1 MIEREAPI
9 SRALVIHPAARE
21 GMARAEARLEEASGL
36 AEALDLEVAEAFIL
50 PVRKIDAGRYFGRGK
65 LDELKAQISENQA
78 DVAVIDAALSPI
90 QQRNLENAWKV
101 KVIDRTGLILEI
113 FGQRARTK
121 EGVLQVELA
130 RLAYERSRLVR
141 TWTHLERQR
150 GGRGFLAGP
159 GETQIETDRRLLN
172 EKMAK
177 LHRQLEDVRRTRSL
191 HRAKRQDV
199 PFPTVALVGYTNA
212 GKSTL
217 FNRMTGAAVFAQ
229 DMPFA
234 TLDPTVRAVDLPG
247 GTRILLSDTV
257 GFITDLPTELIA
269 AFRATLEEV
278 READLL
284 VHVIDAAD
292 PDHEGRIQDV
302 LNVLDAIEAGPAHE
316 QPMIEAWNKADNLDL
331 EGAEELAIRSD
342 VANMKAGR
350 AVKMPLSAA
359 SGDGVDGLIDAIE
372 TALARDDERIEVHV
386 PPEQPRALA
395 WLHEHGEIRES
406 ETDPETGGTTVRVRL
421 APAEAGRFRA
431 QFPDLAI
438 PLGIGES
445 EDGDDW

>member
-1 MIEREAPI
+1 MG
-9 SRALVIHPAARE
+9 RAQ
-21 GMARAEARLEEASGL
+21 ARLEEATGL
-36 AEALDLEVAEAFIL
+36 AEALDLEVGDAFIL
-50 PVRKIDAGRYFGRGK
+50 PMRKIDAGRYFGRGK
-65 LDELKAQISENQA
+65 LDELRDVLIELEAS
-78 DVAVIDAALSPI
+78 VAVIDAALSPV
-90 QQRNLENAWKV
+90 QQRNLEKALNV
-101 KVIDRTGLILEI
+101 KVVDRTGLILEI

-150 GGRGFLAGP
+150 GGGGFLAGP
-159 GETQIETDRRLLN
+159 GETQIETDRRLLS
-172 EKMAK
+172 EKMSK
-177 LHRQLEDVRRTRSL
+177 LKRQLEEVRRTRAL

-217 FNRMTGAAVFAQ
+217 FNKLTGAGVFAQ

-284 VHVIDAAD
+284 IHIIDASD
-292 PDHEGRIQDV
+292 PDRTGRIEDV
-302 LNVLDAIEAGPAHE
+302 ESVLDAIEAGPSHE
-316 QPMIEAWNKADNLDL
+316 QAMLEAWNKADQLD
-331 EGAEELAIRSD
+331 EDGREDLAIT
-342 VANMKAGR
+342 VQMANLKAAR
-350 AVKMPLSAA
+350 PVKLALSAVT
-359 SGDGVDGLIDAIE
+359 GEGVDVLVDAIE
-372 TALARDDERIEVHV
+372 RALSKENERLQITV
-386 PPEQPRALA
+386 PPQDARALA
-395 WLHEHGEIRES
+395 WLHAHGDVLASKI
-406 ETDPETGGTTVRVRL
+406 DNNTGASTLQVRL
-421 APAEAGRFRA
+421 HPVEAGRFRA

-438 PLGIGES
+438 PQGIGEI
-445 EDGDDW
+445 EDEDDF

>member
-1 MIEREAPI
+1 MIEREAPV
-9 SRALVIHPAARE
+9 SRALVIHPASRE
-21 GMARAEARLEEASGL
+21 KMGRAEARLEEATGL
-36 AEALDLEVAEAFIL
+36 AEALDLDVADSFIL
-50 PVRKIDAGRYFGRGK
+50 ATRKIDSGRYFGRGK
-65 LDELKAQISENQA
+65 LSEIGEMITDLEVN
-78 DVAVIDAALSPI
+78 VAVVDTALSPI
-90 QQRNLENAWKV
+90 QQRNLENAWNV

-150 GGRGFLAGP
+150 GGGGFLAGP

-172 EKMAK
+172 EKMSK
-177 LHRQLEDVRRTRSL
+177 LRRQLDEVRRTRAL
-191 HRAKRQDV
+191 HRAQRQDV

-217 FNRMTGAAVFAQ
+217 FNALTGAGVFAQ

-284 VHVIDAAD
+284 VHVIDCAD
-292 PDHEGRIQDV
+292 PDRDGRIKDV
-302 LNVLDAIEAGPAHE
+302 ESVLDAIEAGPAHE
-316 QPMIEAWNKADNLDL
+316 QAMLEAWNKADCLD
-331 EGAEELAIRSD
+331 EAGAEDLAIT
-342 VANMKAGR
+342 VQMANLKAG
-350 AVKMPLSAA
+350 APVKLALSAI
-359 SGDGVDGLIDAIE
+359 SGEGMAILVDAIE
-372 TALARDDERIEVHV
+372 RALSSENERLEILV
-386 PPEQPRALA
+386 PPQESRALA
-395 WLHEHGEIRES
+395 WLHAHGDVLASKIDD
-406 ETDPETGGTTVRVRL
+406 TTGATTMQVRL
-421 APAEAGRFRA
+421 HPVEAGRFRS
-431 QFPDLAI
+431 QFPELAI
-438 PLGIGES
+438 PQGIGEV
-445 EDGDDW
+445 EDEDDF

>member
-1 MIEREAPI
+1 MIEREAPV
-9 SRALVIHPAARE
+9 SRALVIHPASRADME
-21 GMARAEARLEEASGL
+21 RAEARLEEASGL
-36 AEALDLEVAEAFIL
+36 AEALDLEVVDASIL
-50 PVRKIDAGRYFGRGK
+50 QIRKIDSGRYFGRGK
-65 LDELKAQISENQA
+65 LAELAEMIA
-78 DVAVIDAALSPI
+78 DLEANVAVIDTALSPI
-90 QQRNLENAWKV
+90 QQRNLEKAWNV

-177 LHRQLEDVRRTRSL
+177 LRRQLDEVRRTRAL
-191 HRAKRQDV
+191 HRSKRQDV

-217 FNRMTGAAVFAQ
+217 FNSLTGAGVFAQ

-284 VHVIDAAD
+284 VHVIDSSD
-292 PDHEGRIQDV
+292 PDRDGRIKDV
-302 LNVLDAIEAGPAHE
+302 ESVLDAIEAGPAHE
-316 QPMIEAWNKADNLDL
+316 QAMLEAWNKADRLD
-331 EGAEELAIRSD
+331 EDGAEDLAIT
-342 VANMKAGR
+342 VQMANLKAGR
-350 AVKMPLSAA
+350 PVKLALSAVT
-359 SGDGVDGLIDAIE
+359 GEGVTVLVEAVERALSRENERLEIRIPPQDA
-372 TALARDDERIEVHV
+372 
-386 PPEQPRALA
+386 RALA
-395 WLHEHGEIRES
+395 WLHAHGDVLASKI
-406 ETDPETGGTTVRVRL
+406 DAETGATTMQVRL
-421 APAEAGRFRA
+421 HPVEAGRFRA
-431 QFPDLAI
+431 QFPELAI
-438 PLGIGES
+438 PQGIGEV
-445 EDGDDW
+445 EDEDDF

>member
-1 MIEREAPI
+1 MIEREAPV
-9 SRALVIHPAARE
+9 SRALVIHPTERSGLDRADARL
-21 GMARAEARLEEASGL
+21 AEATGL
-36 AEALDLEVAEAFIL
+36 AEALDLEVAEAFIA
-50 PVRKIDAGRYFGRGK
+50 PMRKIDAGRYFGKGK
-65 LDELKAQISENQA
+65 AEELRERIVELEA
-78 DVAVIDAALSPI
+78 DVAVIDTALSPI

-177 LHRQLEDVRRTRSL
+177 LRRQLDEVRRTRAL
-191 HRAKRQDV
+191 HRAQRDTV
-199 PFPTVALVGYTNA
+199 PYPTVALVGYTNA

-217 FNRMTGAAVFAQ
+217 FNRLTGAGVFAE

-234 TLDPTVRAVDLPG
+234 TLDPTVRVLELPR
-247 GTRILLSDTV
+247 GTSILLSDTV

-284 VHVIDAAD
+284 VHVIDASD
-292 PDHEGRIQDV
+292 EDHEGRIQDV
-302 LNVLDAIEAGPAHE
+302 EGVLAALEAGAEHD
-316 QPMIEAWNKADNLDL
+316 QPVLEVWNKADCLNEEAREGLDAAT
-331 EGAEELAIRSD
+331 E
-342 VANMKAGR
+342 VANLKAGHMAR
-350 AVKMPLSAA
+350 VALSAVT
-359 SGDGVDGLIDAIE
+359 GDGVEALLNGIE
-372 TALARDDERIEVHV
+372 TLIAHNAERLEITL
-386 PPEQPRALA
+386 QPADARALA
-395 WLHEHGEIRES
+395 WLHQNGDVLDTRLDEASGAQTLS
-406 ETDPETGGTTVRVRL
+406 VRL
-421 APAEAGRFRA
+421 SPVDAGRFRA
-431 QFPDLAI
+431 QFPELAN
-438 PLGIGES
+438 PLGIGAPET
-445 EDGDDW
+445 EDY

>member
-1 MIEREAPI
+1 MIDREAPV
-9 SRALVIHPAARE
+9 SRALVIHPTGRD
-21 GMARAEARLEEASGL
+21 GLDRAEARLEEAKGL
-36 AEALDLEVAEAFIL
+36 AEALDLAVVDAFISTT
-50 PVRKIDAGRYFGRGK
+50 RKIDAGRYFGRGK
-65 LDELKAQISENQA
+65 VEELRACFGEDGA
-78 DVAVIDAALSPI
+78 DVAVIDTALSPI
-90 QQRNLENAWKV
+90 QQRNMEKAWNV

-177 LHRQLEDVRRTRSL
+177 LRRQLDEVRRTRSL
-191 HRAKRQDV
+191 HRTNRQDV
-199 PFPTVALVGYTNA
+199 PIPTVALVGYTNA

-217 FNRMTGAAVFAQ
+217 FNYLTGAGVFAQ

-234 TLDPTVRAVDLPG
+234 TLDPTVRALDLPS
-247 GTRILLSDTV
+247 GTRLLLSDTV

-284 VHVIDAAD
+284 IHVVDASD
-292 PDHEGRIQDV
+292 PDHAGRILDV
-302 LNVLDAIEAGPAHE
+302 ESVLDAIEAGPRHD
-316 QPMIEAWNKADNLDL
+316 QVMIEAWNKADRLDA
-331 EGAEELAIRSD
+331 EGYDELAFACQ
-342 VANMKAGR
+342 VANLKAER
-350 AVKMPLSAA
+350 LVKLPISAITGA
-359 SGDGVDGLIDAIE
+359 GVD
-372 TALARDDERIEVHV
+372 ALMEAVEKTLAKDDERLEIKV
-386 PPEQPRALA
+386 PPAEARALA
-395 WLHEHGEIRES
+395 WLHANGDILDS
-406 ETDPETGGTTVRVRL
+406 QVDPETGTSLLSVRL
-421 APAEAGRFRA
+421 TPAEAGRFRT
-431 QFPDLAI
+431 QFPQLAV
-438 PLGIGES
+438 PQGIGEPEP
-445 EDGDDW
+445 EDF

>member
-1 MIEREAPI
+1 LIEREAPI
-9 SRALVIHPAARE
+9 SRALVIHPATRE
-21 GMARAEARLEEASGL
+21 GMARAEARLEEAAGL
-36 AEALDLEVAEAFIL
+36 AEALDLDVAEAFIV
-50 PVRKIDAGRYFGRGK
+50 PVRKVDAGRYFGRGK
-65 LDELKAQISENQA
+65 LDELKTRIAETGS

-177 LHRQLEDVRRTRSL
+177 LRRQLEDVRRTRSL

-217 FNRMTGAAVFAQ
+217 FNRLTGAGVFAQ

-292 PDHEGRIQDV
+292 PDHEGRIEDV
-302 LNVLDAIEAGPAHE
+302 MSVLDAIEAGPAHE
-316 QPMIEAWNKADNLDL
+316 QAMIEAWNKADNLTL
-331 EGAEELAIRSD
+331 EEAEDLAIRSD

-350 AVKMPLSAA
+350 AVKLPMSAV
-359 SGDGVDGLIDAIE
+359 SGDGVDGLVDAVE
-372 TALARDDERIEVHV
+372 RALAREDERIEVHV
-386 PPEQPRALA
+386 PPDQPRALA
-395 WLHEHGEIRES
+395 WLHEHGEIRDS

-438 PLGIGES
+438 PLGIGETE
-445 EDGDDW
+445 EDEW

>member
-1 MIEREAPI
+1 M
-9 SRALVIHPAARE
+9 S
-21 GMARAEARLEEASGL
+21 RAEARLEEATGL
-36 AEALDLEVAEAFIL
+36 AEALDLVVTGSLIVPL
-50 PVRKIDAGRYFGRGK
+50 RKIDAGRYFGRGK
-65 LDELKAQISENQA
+65 LDELRTMLEDGEAN
-78 DVAVIDAALSPI
+78 VAVIDAALSPI
-90 QQRNLENAWKV
+90 QQRNLEKAWNV
-101 KVIDRTGLILEI
+101 KVVDRTGLILEI

-177 LHRQLEDVRRTRSL
+177 LRRQLEDVRRTRSL
-191 HRAKRQDV
+191 HRAQRQDV
-199 PFPTVALVGYTNA
+199 PYPMVALVGYTNA

-217 FNRMTGAAVFAQ
+217 FNRLTGAGVFAE

-234 TLDPTVRAVDLPG
+234 TLDPTVRALDLPR

-284 VHVIDAAD
+284 IHVIDASD
-292 PDHEGRIQDV
+292 PDREGRIRDV
-302 LNVLDAIEAGPAHE
+302 ESVLDAIEAGPAHE
-316 QPMIEAWNKADNLDL
+316 QAMIEAWNKADRLDL
-331 EGAEELAIRSD
+331 DQAEELAIDTD
-342 VANMKAGR
+342 VANLKAGR
-350 AVKMPLSAA
+350 RVKLPLSAVR
-359 SGDGVDGLIDAIE
+359 GDGLDALLDAVE
-372 TALARDDERIEVHV
+372 QALARENERLEIRI
-386 PPEQPRALA
+386 PPKDARALA
-395 WLHEHGEIRES
+395 WLHRNGEILDS
-406 ETDPETGGTTVRVRL
+406 TIDETTGDTTIHVRL
-421 APAEAGRFRA
+421 MPVDAGRFRA
-431 QFPDLAI
+431 QFPELAI
-438 PLGIGES
+438 PQGIGEV
-445 EDGDDW
+445 EDEDDF

>member
-1 MIEREAPI
+1 MIEREAPV
-9 SRALVIHPAARE
+9 SRALVIHPASRADME
-21 GMARAEARLEEASGL
+21 RAEARLEEAAGL
-36 AEALDLEVAEAFIL
+36 AEALDLEVVDASIL
-50 PVRKIDAGRYFGRGK
+50 QIRKIDSGRYFGRGK
-65 LDELKAQISENQA
+65 LAELGEMIA
-78 DVAVIDAALSPI
+78 DLEANVAVIDTALSPI
-90 QQRNLENAWKV
+90 QQRNLEKAWNV

-177 LHRQLEDVRRTRSL
+177 LRRQLDEVRRTRAL
-191 HRAKRQDV
+191 HRSKRQDV

-217 FNRMTGAAVFAQ
+217 FNSLTGAGVFAQ

-284 VHVIDAAD
+284 VHVIDSSD
-292 PDHEGRIQDV
+292 PDRDGRIKDV
-302 LNVLDAIEAGPAHE
+302 ESVLDAIEAGPAHE
-316 QPMIEAWNKADNLDL
+316 QAMLEAWNKADRLD
-331 EGAEELAIRSD
+331 EDGAEDLAIT
-342 VANMKAGR
+342 VQMANLKAGR
-350 AVKMPLSAA
+350 PVKLALSAVT
-359 SGDGVDGLIDAIE
+359 GEGVTVLVEAVERALSRENERLEIRIPPQDA
-372 TALARDDERIEVHV
+372 
-386 PPEQPRALA
+386 RALA
-395 WLHEHGEIRES
+395 WLHAHGDVLASKI
-406 ETDPETGGTTVRVRL
+406 DAETGATTMQVRL
-421 APAEAGRFRA
+421 HPVEAGRFRA
-431 QFPDLAI
+431 QFPELAI
-438 PLGIGES
+438 PQGIGEV
-445 EDGDDW
+445 EDEDDF

>member
-1 MIEREAPI
+1 LIEREAPV
-9 SRALVIHPAARE
+9 SRALVIHPASRAD
-21 GMARAEARLEEASGL
+21 MARANARLEEASGL
-36 AEALDLEVAEAFIL
+36 AEALDLEVGDAFIL
-50 PVRKIDAGRYFGRGK
+50 QTRKIDSGRYFGRGK
-65 LDELKAQISENQA
+65 MAEIGDLITELEAN
-78 DVAVIDAALSPI
+78 VAVIDTALSPI
-90 QQRNLENAWKV
+90 QQRNLEKAWNV

-177 LHRQLEDVRRTRSL
+177 LRRQLDEVRRTRTL
-191 HRAKRQDV
+191 HRAQRQDV
-199 PFPTVALVGYTNA
+199 PFPTVAFVGYTNA

-217 FNRMTGAAVFAQ
+217 FNALTGAGVFAQ

-284 VHVIDAAD
+284 VHVIDASD
-292 PDHEGRIQDV
+292 PDRVGRIQDV
-302 LNVLDAIEAGPAHE
+302 ESVLDAIEAGPSHDQA
-316 QPMIEAWNKADNLDL
+316 MIEAWNKADRLD
-331 EGAEELAIRSD
+331 EEDSEDLAIT
-342 VANMKAGR
+342 VQMANLKAGR
-350 AVKMPLSAA
+350 PIKLALSAIT
-359 SGDGVDGLIDAIE
+359 GTGIETFIEAIE
-372 TALARDDERIEVHV
+372 RALSTEDERLEIHI
-386 PPEQPRALA
+386 PPQDARALA
-395 WLHEHGEIRES
+395 WLHAHGDVLAS
-406 ETDPETGGTTVRVRL
+406 KMNPETGATTLQVRL
-421 APAEAGRFRA
+421 HPVEAGRFRS
-431 QFPDLAI
+431 QFPELAI
-438 PLGIGES
+438 PQGIGEV
-445 EDGDDW
+445 EDEDDF

>member
-9 SRALVIHPAARE
+9 SRALVIHPATRE
-21 GMARAEARLEEASGL
+21 GMARADARLEEASGL

-65 LDELKAQISENQA
+65 LDELKAQIAESKA

-177 LHRQLEDVRRTRSL
+177 LRRQLEDVRRTRSL

-217 FNRMTGAAVFAQ
+217 FNRMTGAGVFAQ

-234 TLDPTVRAVDLPG
+234 TLDPTVRAVDLPA

-292 PDHEGRIQDV
+292 PDHEGRIEDV
-302 LNVLDAIEAGPAHE
+302 IGVLDAIEAGPAHE
-316 QPMIEAWNKADNLDL
+316 QPMIEAWNKADNLSL
-331 EGAEELAIRSD
+331 EDAEDLAIRAD

-350 AVKMPLSAA
+350 TVKMPLSAA

-395 WLHEHGEIRES
+395 WLHEHGEIRDS
-406 ETDPETGGTTVRVRL
+406 ETDPKTGGTTVRVRL

-438 PLGIGES
+438 PLGIGEV
-445 EDGDDW
+445 EDDEW

>member
-1 MIEREAPI
+1 MIEREAPV
-9 SRALVIHPAARE
+9 SRAIVIHPASRE
-21 GMARAEARLEEASGL
+21 GLDRADARLEEAAGL
-36 AEALDLEVAEAFIL
+36 AEALDLELAEAFIT
-50 PVRKIDAGRYFGRGK
+50 PIRKIDAGRYFGRGK
-65 LDELKAQISENQA
+65 LDELKTRIAEGGA
-78 DVAVIDAALSPI
+78 DVAVIDTALSPI
-90 QQRNLENAWKV
+90 QQRNLENAWNV
-101 KVIDRTGLILEI
+101 KVVDRTGLILEI

-177 LHRQLEDVRRTRSL
+177 LRRQLDEVRRTRAL
-191 HRAKRQDV
+191 HRAQRQDV

-217 FNRMTGAAVFAQ
+217 FNRLTGAGVFAQ

-234 TLDPTVRAVDLPG
+234 TLDPTVRALDLPR
-247 GTRILLSDTV
+247 GTKLLLSDTV

-284 VHVIDAAD
+284 VHVIDASD
-292 PDHEGRIQDV
+292 PDLEGRIRDV
-302 LNVLDAIEAGPAHE
+302 EAVLDAIEAGPQHS
-316 QPMIEAWNKADNLDL
+316 QPMIEAWNKSDRLDL
-331 EGAEELAIRSD
+331 DAAEDLAFRADI
-342 VANMKAGR
+342 ANLKAGKP
-350 AVKMPLSAA
+350 VKLPLSAVTGA
-359 SGDGVDGLIDAIE
+359 GLDGLVEAIE
-372 TALARDDERIEVHV
+372 QALAREDERLTVKL
-386 PPEQPRALA
+386 PPAESRALA
-395 WLHEHGEIRES
+395 WLHEHGEVFAS
-406 ETDPETGGTTVRVRL
+406 DMDSDTGATTVQVRL
-421 APAEAGRFRA
+421 ASSEAGRFRSL
-431 QFPDLAI
+431 FPLLAI
-438 PLGIGES
+438 PQGIGEPDE
-445 EDGDDW
+445 EDGY

>member
-1 MIEREAPI
+1 MIEREAPV
-9 SRALVIHPAARE
+9 SRALVIHPASRDTM
-21 GMARAEARLEEASGL
+21 GRAEARLEEATGL
-36 AEALDLEVAEAFIL
+36 AEALHLVVGDAFIL
-50 PVRKIDAGRYFGRGK
+50 PIRKIDAGRYFGRGK
-65 LDELKAQISENQA
+65 LDELRDLLVELEAN
-78 DVAVIDAALSPI
+78 VAVIDAALSPV
-90 QQRNLENAWKV
+90 QQRNLETALNV
-101 KVIDRTGLILEI
+101 KVVDRTGLILEI

-150 GGRGFLAGP
+150 GGGGFLAGP
-159 GETQIETDRRLLN
+159 GETQIETDRRLLS
-172 EKMAK
+172 EKMSK
-177 LHRQLEDVRRTRSL
+177 LRRQLEDVRRTRSL
-191 HRAKRQDV
+191 HRSKRQDV

-217 FNRMTGAAVFAQ
+217 FNKLTGAGVFAQ

-284 VHVIDAAD
+284 VHVIDSSD
-292 PDHEGRIQDV
+292 PDREGRIEDV
-302 LNVLDAIEAGPAHE
+302 EGVLDAIEAGPVHE
-316 QPMIEAWNKADNLDL
+316 QAMLEAWNKADQLDEDGREDLGITVQMANL
-331 EGAEELAIRSD
+331 
-342 VANMKAGR
+342 KAGR
-350 AVKMPLSAA
+350 PIKLALSAVT
-359 SGDGVDGLIDAIE
+359 GEGVEILVEAIE
-372 TALARDDERIEVHV
+372 RALSQENERLEITI
-386 PPEQPRALA
+386 PPQDARALA
-395 WLHEHGEIRES
+395 WLHAHGDVLAS
-406 ETDPETGGTTVRVRL
+406 KMDTKTGASTLQVRL
-421 APAEAGRFRA
+421 HPVEAGRFRS

-438 PLGIGES
+438 PQGIGDV
-445 EDGDDW
+445 EDEDDF